1 MLENLVKV
9 GRRYLILHRLK
20 YGVRRSSY
28 LATIVSGFHGVHCT
42 STLTRARS
50 CQISFSILLTGWF
63 LVFMAFA
70 QLNSLLSMKCQ
81 LGGIF

>member
-9 GRRYLILHRLK
+9 GRRYLILHQLK
-20 YGVRRSSY
+20 YGVCCSSY

-63 LVFMAFA
+63 LFFMALA

>member
-9 GRRYLILHRLK
+9 GRRYFILHRLK

-28 LATIVSGFHGVHCT
+28 LATIVSGFHGVRWT
-42 STLTRARS
+42 STHTRART
-50 CQISFSILLTGWF
+50 CQISSSILLTGWF
-63 LVFMAFA
+63 MFFMAFA
-70 QLNSLLSMKCQ
+70 QLNSLLSMNCQ